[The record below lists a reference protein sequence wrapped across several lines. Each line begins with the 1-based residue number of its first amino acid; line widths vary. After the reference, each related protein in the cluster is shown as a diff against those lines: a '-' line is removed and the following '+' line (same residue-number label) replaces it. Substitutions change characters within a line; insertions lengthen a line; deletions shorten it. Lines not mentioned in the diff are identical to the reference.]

1 MTTYVVL
8 APVRLGQAQP
18 VLNQMRSDNLLER
31 LKRAAQCDDE
41 LQRRGAVG
49 ISGGCRLAVGS
60 RHQNS

>member
-1 MTTYVVL
+1 
-8 APVRLGQAQP
+8 

-49 ISGGCRLAVGS
+49 ISGGCGLMIGS
-60 RHQNS
+60 RRHNS